1 MTAYPGLGFD
11 PAPGDPAR
19 VAALADAAASAAGH
33 AADAH
38 TGISGAVD
46 RSGPWVGQAADEFR
60 RRAAH
65 LPARLAAQR
74 DSATAAA
81 DVLFGW
87 SATLADLQRRAEQLD
102 RRARALRTRIAAAER
117 LVEEWT
123 TAVSVASTHTRPQ
136 TAAILAGHQRELDGL
151 HAELTPL
158 LDSARQLAAEH
169 QRAADQV
176 TRELRG
182 ASPSPGALLT
192 GLSTATRRAAAIAAL
207 AGQPH
212 RVVPPAGAV
221 TTALACGPPEPP
233 TRTWVFGGPAVPIDR
248 LRRDLAT

>member
-1 MTAYPGLGFD
+1 MTGYPGLGFD
-11 PAPGDPAR
+11 PAPGDTGR
-19 VAALADAAASAAGH
+19 VAALAEAATAAARH

-38 TGISGAVD
+38 AGISGAVD
-46 RSGPWVGQAADEFR
+46 RSRPWVGPAADEFR
-60 RRAAH
+60 RRATA

-87 SATLADLQRRAEQLD
+87 AATLADLQRRAEQLD
-102 RRARALRTRIAAAER
+102 RTARALRTRITDAER

-136 TAAILAGHQRELDGL
+136 AEATLAAHQRDLDAL
-151 HAELTPL
+151 HAELTPVL
-158 LDSARQLAAEH
+158 NSAAELAAEH
-169 QRAADQV
+169 QRAADRV
-176 TRELRG
+176 AGELRG
-182 ASPSPGALLT
+182 TSPSQTSLLS
-192 GLSTATRRAAAIAAL
+192 GLSAATRRAAAIAAL

-212 RVVPPAGAV
+212 RVIPPVGAV
-221 TTALACGPPEPP
+221 ATALASGPPDPP
-233 TRTWVFGGPAVPIDR
+233 TRTWVFRGPAVPIDR